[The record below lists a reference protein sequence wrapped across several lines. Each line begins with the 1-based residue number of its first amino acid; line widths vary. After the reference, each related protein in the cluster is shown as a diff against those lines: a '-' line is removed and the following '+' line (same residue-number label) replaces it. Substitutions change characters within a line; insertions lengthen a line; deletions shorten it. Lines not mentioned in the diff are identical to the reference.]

1 VSDTFAA
8 DLRHAGRALRRSPAF
23 AIVIVL
29 SLALGIGANT
39 AIFSLINATMLQALP
54 VSDPSRLAVITR
66 DDRTLTHAMFEALR
80 ERQTVFA
87 GMFAYA
93 STNADL
99 RNGGEAHRV
108 PVGFV
113 SGEFFS
119 TLGVQAALGRTI
131 AREDD
136 GAGCAQ
142 VAVVSHRFWQSELG
156 GARNSV
162 GNTIT
167 LDGHTFQ
174 VIGVTGPSFF
184 GIEIGYHVPVWV
196 PLCAEATFVG
206 ANLAGLNSHMGRIVI
221 GRLKRDVTL
230 AQARTQ
236 LAAVRAAVLEAT
248 VQYSAPKSG
257 ILLSPT
263 EYRKTTFGVNSFTN
277 GDPALRT
284 TYGGALFALMAVV
297 GVVLL
302 IACANVAN
310 LLLARATA
318 REREMAIRLAL
329 GASRGRLIRQLL
341 TESLLLS
348 GLGATAGALFAA
360 WGSRLLVRL
369 LSSTPGSIS
378 IDLTPDWRVAAF
390 TTAVAIGT
398 GLLFGLAPAWRA
410 ARADPHATL
419 KPLGRGVI
427 DGHSRFR
434 GGKALVVGQIAL
446 ALVSIT
452 GAGLLLSSWLKL
464 ATLDPGYDRD
474 RILLATADMDAN
486 GVAGSAPA
494 TRFENIMERLRAVPG
509 VIAAGAAAYTPL
521 VSSWNIVINI
531 DGDGSN
537 TTRTIVRMNEISDG
551 YFATIGTPLRAGR
564 DFSSRD
570 TRSSPRVAI
579 VSEHLARELLGGPRA
594 LGARVRF
601 GSPPNEPVEIVGI
614 VADSRQSSLREASEP
629 MVYFPFSQDTAAQA
643 TVSFAIRT
651 AGPPTTVSA
660 AVKAAFGEVDPRIAF
675 SLTTMSRRLENQIRL
690 PRTLG
695 LLSGFFG
702 GLALL
707 LAAIGLYGVVAYTVA
722 RRKNE
727 IGIRVALG
735 ATRERI
741 VRLILHD
748 VARMVGGGLVT
759 GVAASLAITRLATSV
774 LYGVAPNDPTTFLAA
789 MALLG
794 VVGLLAGIIPA
805 RQAARLDPATALRDD

>member
-1 VSDTFAA
+1 VSDALAA
-8 DLRHAGRALRRSPAF
+8 DLRHAGRGLRRSPAF
-23 AIVIVL
+23 AIVTVL

-39 AIFSLINATMLQALP
+39 AIFSLINAVMLQALP
-54 VSDPSRLAVITR
+54 VSHPSQLAVVTR
-66 DDRTLTHAMFEALR
+66 DDRTLTHPLFEALR

-93 STNADL
+93 STIADL
-99 RNGGEAHRV
+99 RSGGEAHRV

-119 TLGVQAALGRTI
+119 TLGVQAAFGRTI
-131 AREDD
+131 TRDDD

-142 VAVVSHRFWQSELG
+142 VAVVSDRFWQSELG
-156 GARNSV
+156 GTRNSV
-162 GNTIT
+162 GNAIT

-206 ANLAGLNSHMGRIVI
+206 ADLAGLNSHMGRIVI
-221 GRLKRDVTL
+221 GRLKPGATL
-230 AQARTQ
+230 AQARTH

-248 VQYSAPKSG
+248 VQYSAPRSG
-257 ILLSPT
+257 ILLSPA
-263 EYRKTTFGVNSFTN
+263 EYRKTTFGVKAFTN
-277 GDPALRT
+277 GDPALRN
-284 TYGGALFALMAVV
+284 TYGTSLFALMAVV

-302 IACANVAN
+302 IACANIAN

-329 GASRGRLIRQLL
+329 GASRGRLVRQLL

-378 IDLTPDWRVAAF
+378 IDLAPDWRVAAF
-390 TTAVAIGT
+390 TTSVAIGT

-410 ARADPHATL
+410 ARADPHAML

-427 DGHSRFR
+427 EGHSRFR
-434 GGKALVVGQIAL
+434 LGKALVVGQIAL
-446 ALVSIT
+446 ALVAIT

-474 RILLATADMDAN
+474 RILLANADAT
-486 GVAGSAPA
+486 GVAGPAPA
-494 TRFENIMERLRAVPG
+494 AQYGEIMERLRAVPG
-509 VIAAGAAAYTPL
+509 VIAAGAAVYPPL
-521 VSSWNIVINI
+521 VSSWNIVINV
-531 DGDGSN
+531 DGDAN
-537 TTRTIVRMNEISDG
+537 MRRTIVGMNEVSDG

-579 VSEHLARELLGGPRA
+579 VSERLARELLGGPRA

-643 TVSFAIRT
+643 SVSFAIRT

-660 AVKAAFGEVDPRIAF
+660 AVKAAFSEVDQRISF
-675 SLTTMSRRLENQIRL
+675 SLTTMSRRLENAVRL

-707 LAAIGLYGVVAYTVA
+707 LSAIGLYGIVAYTVA
-722 RRKNE
+722 RRRNE

-741 VRLILHD
+741 IRLILHD
-748 VARMVGGGLVT
+748 VARLVGGGLVI
-759 GVAASLAITRLATSV
+759 GVAASLAVTRLATSV
-774 LYGVAPNDPTTFLAA
+774 LYGVAPNDPATFLAA
-789 MALLG
+789 IALLG
-794 VVGLLAGIIPA
+794 TVGLLAGTVPA
-805 RQAARLDPATALRDD
+805 RRAARLDPATALRDD